1 MVDDDIPILEVVS
14 EALGDAGY
22 TVVTATS
29 ATEALEKIRDD
40 ATISLLFSDVVMPG
54 LSGVDLARQ
63 VAAIRPGLRI
73 VLASGHA
80 EGWIEGMPED
90 VDFIAKPYTPQQIFE
105 ALSAAETRTHELERL
120 DGEAS
125 STPRL
130 DPQPSEPGS

>member
-1 MVDDDIPILEVVS
+1 MKILMVDDDIPILEVVS

-29 ATEALEKIRDD
+29 AAEALEKLRGD

-90 VDFIAKPYTPQQIFE
+90 VDFIAKPYRLGDVLK
-105 ALSAAETRTHELERL
+105 ALARHADT
-120 DGEAS
+120 
-125 STPRL
+125 
-130 DPQPSEPGS
+130 